1 VTAYSLNA
9 NNSVFENATL
19 VVGANGI
26 LECFGSYLECEGN
39 VIPGSAVYVAVG
51 GWAIPGLINTG
62 AETGQ
67 SDVDSEISSQDGIAN
82 GANIR
87 VCFFVDL

>member
-1 VTAYSLNA
+1 VPVTEYDRLYCPWCDSISLNA

-51 GWAIPGLINTG
+51 GYSG
-62 AETGQ
+62 
-67 SDVDSEISSQDGIAN
+67 VDKYGTK
-82 GANIR
+82 
-87 VCFFVDL
+87 